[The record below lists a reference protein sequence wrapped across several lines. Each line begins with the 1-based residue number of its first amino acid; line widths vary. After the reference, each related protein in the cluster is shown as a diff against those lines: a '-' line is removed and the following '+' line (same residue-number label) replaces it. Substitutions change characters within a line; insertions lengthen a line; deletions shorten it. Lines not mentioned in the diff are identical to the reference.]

1 MKHPSPNGVL
11 LVGVETEVSVK
22 MMAQSLAHDLE
33 MEGTEVED
41 CMLLQV
47 DKEADMVADS
57 TVNLSTYSAP
67 IRVNSKFTSH
77 MTLRHTW
84 VQLQ

>member
-1 MKHPSPNGVL
+1 
-11 LVGVETEVSVK
+11 
-22 MMAQSLAHDLE
+22 
-33 MEGTEVED
+33 VED
-41 CMLLQV
+41 YMLLQV

-77 MTLRHTW
+77 MKLRDTW
-84 VQLQ
+84 VQIQ

>member
-1 MKHPSPNGVL
+1 
-11 LVGVETEVSVK
+11 
-22 MMAQSLAHDLE
+22 
-33 MEGTEVED
+33 MEGTGVED
-41 CMLLQV
+41 YMLLQV

-77 MTLRHTW
+77 MKLRDTW
-84 VQLQ
+84 VQIQWTRDTKLPASPQLVQWQSEKKPQIIWRKY

>member
-1 MKHPSPNGVL
+1 
-11 LVGVETEVSVK
+11 
-22 MMAQSLAHDLE
+22 
-33 MEGTEVED
+33 MEGTGVED

-77 MTLRHTW
+77 MTLRDTW
-84 VQLQ
+84 VQLQWTRDTKLPASPQLVQWQSEKKPQIIWRKY